1 MKKII
6 LENSWKEKLLEEFN
20 KDYMR
25 SLSEFLRS
33 EKLKNK
39 IIFPP
44 GNKIFNAF
52 NLTKFE
58 DVKVVIL
65 GQDPYHGHNQ
75 AHGLSFSVEEGI
87 RPPPSL
93 KNIFKE
99 LESDMGIK
107 QPEHGNLERWCS
119 EGVLLLNSILTV
131 EKSKPTSHAN
141 MGWEQF
147 TNKIL
152 SILNDLK
159 RNVVFILWGKKA
171 QEKGHFLD
179 KNRHLILKSAHP
191 SPYSANNG
199 FLGSRPFSKT
209 NHYLN
214 SNNIKEIDWD
224 LN

>member
-25 SLSEFLRS
+25 SLSVFLRS

-131 EKSKPTSHAN
+131 EKSKPASHAN

-147 TNKIL
+147 TDKIL
-152 SILNDLK
+152 SILNELK
-159 RNVVFILWGKKA
+159 RNIVFILWGKKA
-171 QEKGHFLD
+171 QEKGHF
-179 KNRHLILKSAHP
+179 
-191 SPYSANNG
+191 Y
-199 FLGSRPFSKT
+199 
-209 NHYLN
+209 
-214 SNNIKEIDWD
+214 
-224 LN
+224 